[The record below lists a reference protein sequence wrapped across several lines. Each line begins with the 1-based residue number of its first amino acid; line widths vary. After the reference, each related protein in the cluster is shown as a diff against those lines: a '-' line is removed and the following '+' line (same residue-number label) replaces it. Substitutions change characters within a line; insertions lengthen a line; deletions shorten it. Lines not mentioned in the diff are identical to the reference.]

1 MLTCFPETSRS
12 GTNISFLDV
21 WLKAQGSKGAPV
33 HHVHHDSF
41 LLSQLNPL
49 GFFWLSA
56 VSLAAAIAPK
66 VVEPVCSDTLWR
78 LIKVRRGGGRGHAQK
93 CRLISEE
100 SRGGQ
105 LIDQHPFVLDEHYV
119 NSWGGQVVH
128 AQYLRSLRGW
138 F

>member
-1 MLTCFPETSRS
+1 MLRNQQVGYKYILPGR
-12 GTNISFLDV
+12 L
-21 WLKAQGSKGAPV
+21 AQGARIKRRTCSPRAPRI
-33 HHVHHDSF
+33 HF

-66 VVEPVCSDTLWR
+66 VVEPVCSDTPWK

-93 CRLISEE
+93 CRLISEGL
-100 SRGGQ
+100 RGGQ
-105 LIDQHPFVLDEHYV
+105 LIDQHPFILDEHYV
-119 NSWGGQVVH
+119 NSWGGQGRSRSSQH
-128 AQYLRSLRGW
+128 LRFLRAC